1 MTNGVMVILLCLHL
15 HRHIVGGMTG
25 GAAVLALLEK
35 HGISLAYAALQIG
48 TVQLRR
54 HRRRSLKNHI

>member
-25 GAAVLALLEK
+25 GAAVLALLEE
-35 HGISLAYAALQIG
+35 HGIGLAYAALQIG